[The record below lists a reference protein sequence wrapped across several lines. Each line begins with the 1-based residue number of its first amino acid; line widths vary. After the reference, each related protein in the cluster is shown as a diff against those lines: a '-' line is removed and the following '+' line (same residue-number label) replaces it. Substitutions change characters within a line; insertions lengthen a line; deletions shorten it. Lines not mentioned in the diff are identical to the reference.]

1 MLNKKFFTDLKKDY
15 TFFNRNRREIIG
27 WSSDALHKSKIAIF
41 TLHRGQVSEAAVI
54 LAGVEKTLASLE
66 PVFKKSAG
74 LRHEGSYRA
83 ALEEYVEAKMLY
95 KIMAEKKISPIKE
108 VKVDFD
114 SYLGGLCDTTG
125 ELVRLAIKEATEG
138 RVVEVEKIRDIIT
151 DIMGELIEFNLTS
164 YLRTKYDQAKTN
176 LKKIEQ
182 IVYEIKLR
190 KN

>member
-1 MLNKKFFTDLKKDY
+1 MVNKKFFLDLKKDY

-41 TLHRGQVSEAAVI
+41 SIHRGQVEEAARI
-54 LAGVEKTLASLE
+54 LEEVEKNFIKLE
-66 PVFKKSAG
+66 PVFKKSAA
-74 LRHEGSYRA
+74 LRSEGSYKA

-95 KIMAEKKISPIKE
+95 KLVVDKKISPIKE

-125 ELVRLAIKEATEG
+125 ELVRLAIREATDG
-138 RVVEVEKIRDIIT
+138 RVKEVEKIRDLIT
-151 DIMGELIEFNLTS
+151 EIMGELIEFNLTS

-182 IVYEIKLR
+182 MVYEIKLR
-190 KN
+190 R